1 MSSEQRRPAGHGRTP
16 GPRPVRRVDASMG
29 LLFDVMSR
37 AVDPGY
43 AEAAARPPV
52 LRSPA
57 RRAGRSTTDL
67 VVAVLLGIGTIT
79 AITTLRSP
87 VESGTSP
94 RAVLEREIAER
105 SAEAEELARTNEAL
119 SAEVSQI
126 QADALAAANP
136 ALFARLQ
143 EAELASGAIAVT
155 GPGLVIE
162 LSDPEGRQDDDDAAR
177 VQDIDLQ
184 VVTNALWAAGAE
196 AIAIN
201 GQRLT
206 ALSAIRGA
214 GPAILV
220 DLAPLL
226 GPYRVEAIGDSRA
239 IQTEFARSS
248 AANHLAFLSGTYGIG
263 VTITAEGSLS
273 LPGAGDTALR
283 HARALR
289 QDVTSSEHDQ
299 EGTP

>member
-1 MSSEQRRPAGHGRTP
+1 
-16 GPRPVRRVDASMG
+16 MG
-29 LLFDVMSR
+29 LLFDVMNR

-43 AEAAARPPV
+43 AQAAARPV
-52 LRSPA
+52 VTRSPA
-57 RRAGRSTTDL
+57 RRAGRTATHL
-67 VVAVLLGIGTIT
+67 LVAVLLGIGTIT
-79 AITTLRSP
+79 AITTLRAPAGTS
-87 VESGTSP
+87 TSP
-94 RAVLEREIAER
+94 RALLEREIAER

-119 SAEVSQI
+119 SAEVAQI
-126 QADALAAANP
+126 QEDALEAANP
-136 ALFARLQ
+136 TLFARLQ

-162 LSDPEGRQDDDDAAR
+162 LSDSEDEQPDDDAAR

-184 VVTNALWAAGAE
+184 IVTNALWAAGAE
-196 AIAIN
+196 AIAVN

-226 GPYRVEAIGDSRA
+226 GPYRVEAIGDARVL
-239 IQTEFARSS
+239 QTEFARSS

-263 VTITAEGSLS
+263 VVIAAESNLA
-273 LPGAGDTALR
+273 LPGAGDTALA
-283 HARALR
+283 HARAPSP
-289 QDVTSSEHDQ
+289 DVTSSVHDQ

>member
-1 MSSEQRRPAGHGRTP
+1 
-16 GPRPVRRVDASMG
+16 MG
-29 LLFDVMSR
+29 LLFEVMNR

-43 AEAAARPPV
+43 AEAASRPV
-52 LRSPA
+52 LTRSPA
-57 RRAGRSTTDL
+57 RLAGRATAHL
-67 VVAVLLGIGTIT
+67 LVAVLLGIGSIT
-79 AITTLRSP
+79 AITTLRAP
-87 VESGTSP
+87 AENETSP
-94 RAVLEREIAER
+94 RALLEREIAER
-105 SAEAEELARTNEAL
+105 SAEAEELARTNESL

-126 QADALAAANP
+126 QADALEAANP
-136 ALFARLQ
+136 GLFARLQ

-162 LSDPEGRQDDDDAAR
+162 LSDSQGEQADDDAAM

-184 VVTNALWAAGAE
+184 IVANALWAAGAE

-226 GPYRVEAIGDSRA
+226 GPYRVEAIGDARA

-263 VTITAEGSLS
+263 VAVTSEGQLS
-273 LPGAGDTALR
+273 LPGAGDTALS
-283 HARALR
+283 HARALTP
-289 QDVTSSEHDQ
+289 DVTSSVDDQ

>member
-1 MSSEQRRPAGHGRTP
+1 
-16 GPRPVRRVDASMG
+16 MG
-29 LLFDVMSR
+29 LLFEVMNR
-37 AVDPGY
+37 ALDPGY
-43 AEAAARPPV
+43 AEAAARPVVPSS
-52 LRSPA
+52 RA
-57 RRAGRSTTDL
+57 RLAGRTTAHLL
-67 VVAVLLGIGTIT
+67 VALVIGVGSIT
-79 AITTLRSP
+79 AITALRTP
-87 VESGTSP
+87 AGDETSP
-94 RAVLEREIAER
+94 RALLEREIAER

-126 QADALAAANP
+126 QADALEAANP
-136 ALFARLQ
+136 GLFERLE
-143 EAELASGAIAVT
+143 EAELASGAIAVS

-162 LSDPEGRQDDDDAAR
+162 LTDSEGEQADDDAAR

-206 ALSAIRGA
+206 ALSAIRGV
-214 GPAILV
+214 GQAILV

-226 GPYRVEAIGDSRA
+226 GPYRVEAIGDARTM
-239 IQTEFARSS
+239 QTEFARSS

-263 VTITAEGSLS
+263 VDVTSEGQLS
-273 LPGAGDTALR
+273 LPGAGDTTLS
-283 HARALR
+283 HARSLDS
-289 QDVTSSEHDQ
+289 DVTSDDQ